1 MRLKLQKRSEWKF
14 VSRIMPRKQVLNAP
28 QLAAE
33 ISFQS
38 LLRGFMPVVIFIAA
52 LLIGGCSMTGNTVAQ
67 KGTPQGLLPPAHH
80 MKNGFRNIYYNTEPG
95 LADYLRWKLGRIP
108 DEEPAITPAQNIPYV
123 PDIVVPDYQRIY
135 HPDPDKIQV
144 TWIGHAT
151 FLIQVEGI
159 NILTD
164 PVFSTRLSSFGG
176 SDFKRRSP
184 PGIPFDR
191 LPPIHVVL
199 ISHNHYDHLD
209 LDTVKK
215 LGNKPKYFLP
225 LKLGK
230 WFHDQKITNYT
241 EMDWWDI
248 SMFKDISIVSV
259 PSQHFSRR
267 ALRDGNKTLWAGW
280 VLETKRGKIFFAGDT
295 GYSPHFKE
303 IRERLGPMRLALLP
317 IGGYRP
323 RWFMKIIHMDP
334 PDAVAAHKDL
344 QAEQSI
350 AMHWGTFH
358 LTDEPLG
365 EPPLYLKKAMKEA
378 SMTDDSFLVMKFG
391 ETRYFE

>member
-1 MRLKLQKRSEWKF
+1 MRKIEQFSIF
-14 VSRIMPRKQVLNAP
+14 
-28 QLAAE
+28 
-33 ISFQS
+33 
-38 LLRGFMPVVIFIAA
+38 VIFMAA
-52 LLIGGCSMTGNTVAQ
+52 LLIGGCSTTGNTVVRM
-67 KGTPQGLLPPAHH
+67 GTPQGVQQPAHH
-80 MKNGFRNIYYNTEPG
+80 TKNGFRNIYYNTEPG
-95 LADYLRWKLGRIP
+95 LADYLRWKLGLVSDKEP
-108 DEEPAITPAQNIPYV
+108 DITPRQRILYV
-123 PDIVVPDYQRIY
+123 PDIVAPDYQRID
-135 HPDPDKIQV
+135 HPDPDKIQI

-164 PVFSTRLSSFGG
+164 PVFSSRLSLVGG

-191 LPPIHVVL
+191 LPPIHAVL

-209 LDTVKK
+209 LYTVKK
-215 LGNKPKYFLP
+215 LGNSPKYFVP
-225 LKLGK
+225 LKLGQ
-230 WFHDQKITNYT
+230 WFHNEKITNYVQ
-241 EMDWWDI
+241 MDWWDTA
-248 SMFKDISIVSV
+248 MFEGIRIVSV

-267 ALRDGNKTLWAGW
+267 TVSDSNKTLWAGW

-323 RWFMKIIHMDP
+323 RWFMKTIHMDP
-334 PDAVAAHKDL
+334 PDAVSAHKDL

-365 EPPLYLKKAMKEA
+365 EPPIYLKKVMKEA

-391 ETRYFE
+391 ETHIF